1 MRGYEEAIRRE
12 VAKIT
17 QEMVR
22 MSTVN
27 DNEKTLAQWIKGKLD
42 EYHIPGSIDPIIGNR
57 ANVIGKM
64 EGMGERKALLLNGHL
79 DTVPPGDLGWTVDPF
94 SGVLKDGK
102 VFGRGTTDMK
112 GGLAA
117 MIVAMKMVKEN
128 GLKLKG
134 DLIFAGT
141 AGEETDSI
149 GAHQFV
155 DEGGLDGVGE
165 IIIGE
170 PSACCVNIAEKG
182 ALWIEV
188 TTIGKLAHGAFPD
201 QGINAIDHM
210 HRLLA
215 HIYQLDLDHGE
226 HGILGKPT
234 MNVAT
239 IHGGDKTNTVP
250 EKCVVTMDIRTI
262 PGMEHENI
270 TGRIQSI
277 LEELSREIEDFQGEL
292 KITNDRPPVSTRE
305 EDEFVQL
312 ALQVNRD
319 LFGRASVPG
328 GVNFYTDASVF
339 LPHREI
345 PCILYGPGDSAMAH
359 QINEYVEVESLYE
372 AVRFYYEMIRRVL
385 VD

>member
-117 MIVAMKMVKEN
+117 MLVAMKMVKEN

-149 GAHQFV
+149 GAC
-155 DEGGLDGVGE
+155 LLYT
-165 IIIGE
+165 
-170 PSACCVNIAEKG
+170 SRCV
-182 ALWIEV
+182 
-188 TTIGKLAHGAFPD
+188 
-201 QGINAIDHM
+201 
-210 HRLLA
+210 
-215 HIYQLDLDHGE
+215 
-226 HGILGKPT
+226 
-234 MNVAT
+234 
-239 IHGGDKTNTVP
+239 
-250 EKCVVTMDIRTI
+250 
-262 PGMEHENI
+262 
-270 TGRIQSI
+270 
-277 LEELSREIEDFQGEL
+277 
-292 KITNDRPPVSTRE
+292 
-305 EDEFVQL
+305 
-312 ALQVNRD
+312 
-319 LFGRASVPG
+319 
-328 GVNFYTDASVF
+328 
-339 LPHREI
+339 
-345 PCILYGPGDSAMAH
+345 
-359 QINEYVEVESLYE
+359 
-372 AVRFYYEMIRRVL
+372 
-385 VD
+385 